1 MKTDSDD
8 GFSPFRA
15 ALLVGVAYYVGARL
29 GFLLTLHPIPVST
42 LWPPNSLLLAG
53 LLLTPYR
60 YWWALLLAALPAH
73 LVVELQ
79 SGIPMSMVLGW
90 FVSNCTEALIGAAC
104 VRYFVR
110 EPLRFDKFRDVSVF
124 VLGAATLATLLSSFL
139 DAGFVVLNHWGNT
152 GYWEVVRTRFFSNS
166 LASLTLVPVIVTWMR
181 DGLAPLRGEPARRY
195 VEAGVLTAGL
205 LSVGFSVF
213 AGNLADP
220 NPAPVMLYAPLPFL
234 LWAALRFGP
243 RGISAALLLVSSLA
257 IWGAVEGHGPFAGN
271 SPAENALAVQ
281 LFLIVV
287 SVLSLSLAAIMRER
301 VVGERDARD
310 YRERLNLGLEA
321 AQVGTWEWD
330 ILRGAVFLSDK
341 SSQIFG
347 LSPIQQELSF
357 NQFLGLVSPTD
368 RATLSQAIQGAIE
381 QRAPYECEFRIKR
394 NDSGTSWVL
403 SKGKALYDRVGRP
416 EHMLGVNVDIT
427 ERKANEELR
436 REERALRE
444 SEARLR
450 ELADAMPQI
459 VWSVRPDGQFEYFN
473 RRWYEL
479 TGVPHGQIGQE
490 SWLPMTHPDD
500 RALCVQALTEAVRT
514 GEPLQVEHR
523 IRVRATGKYRWHLAR
538 ARPVRNEEGA
548 VVRWYGTCTDI
559 EDQKV
564 VEQALRDA
572 RTDLERRVAERTVEL
587 STAVVAL
594 QQEIDERVAIE
605 RALRSSEDRF
615 GRAFHSSPD
624 PMSIVGQIDSELIE
638 VNERWEA
645 MFGYSRQEAIGQ
657 TMSEL
662 GLFGSAEDRQAWN
675 RRLEIHGPAPEFE
688 LGMRTR
694 EGDRRRAVMVA
705 ETVEMGG
712 APCFIIIIRDV
723 TDRKRA
729 EQEAQEQRREL
740 AHLSRVASLG
750 ELSGAL
756 AHEVSQPL
764 AAILANAQAAQ
775 RLLAREPNP
784 PAEIG
789 EILKDIVHDDQRAG
803 QVIHRLRALLK
814 KGELDPRPCDLNEVV
829 NEVLQVMHSEL
840 MQRSVNIRTR
850 LEQALPLVLADR
862 VQLQQVLLNL
872 IVNACDAMNY
882 EPRDERQLEIVTA
895 EVGQDSVKV
904 SVIDQG
910 IGIPDEKLEKVFSPF
925 FTSKET
931 GLGLGLAICRSIVT
945 AHGGRLWA
953 VNNTV
958 RGATFHLVLGPA
970 SAQFSSD
977 GLSAN
982 TDELAIP
989 DLVRVDGD
997 GLESARLSAV
1007 KRPTM

>member
-1 MKTDSDD
+1 QD
-8 GFSPFRA
+8 G
-15 ALLVGVAYYVGARL
+15 
-29 GFLLTLHPIPVST
+29 
-42 LWPPNSLLLAG
+42 
-53 LLLTPYR
+53 
-60 YWWALLLAALPAH
+60 
-73 LVVELQ
+73 
-79 SGIPMSMVLGW
+79 
-90 FVSNCTEALIGAAC
+90 
-104 VRYFVR
+104 
-110 EPLRFDKFRDVSVF
+110 
-124 VLGAATLATLLSSFL
+124 
-139 DAGFVVLNHWGNT
+139 
-152 GYWEVVRTRFFSNS
+152 
-166 LASLTLVPVIVTWMR
+166 LASLR
-181 DGLAPLRGEPARRY
+181 REPARRY
-195 VEAGVLTAGL
+195 FEAGVLAIGL
-205 LSVGFSVF
+205 LAVGFSVF
-213 AGNLADP
+213 AGTLADP

-257 IWGAVEGHGPFAGN
+257 IWGAVEGHGPFAAN

-310 YRERLNLGLEA
+310 YQERLNLGLEA

-341 SSQIFG
+341 SSRIFG
-347 LSPIQQELSF
+347 LSPNQQELSF
-357 NQFLGLVSPTD
+357 NQFLGLVCPTD
-368 RATLSQAIQGAIE
+368 RAALSQAIQGAIE
-381 QRAPYECEFRIKR
+381 QRTPYECEFRIKR

-403 SKGKALYDRVGRP
+403 SKGKALYDGMGRP

-436 REERALRE
+436 REERTLRE

-479 TGVPHGQIGQE
+479 TGAPHGEIDQE
-490 SWLPMTHPDD
+490 TWLPMTHPDD
-500 RALCVQALTEAVRT
+500 RDLCVQALTEALRT
-514 GEPLQVEHR
+514 GEPLQIEHR

-548 VVRWYGTCTDI
+548 VIRWYGTCTDI
-559 EDQKV
+559 EDQKL

-572 RTDLERRVAERTVEL
+572 GSDLERRVAERTVEL
-587 STAVVAL
+587 SSAVVAL
-594 QQEIDERVAIE
+594 QREIDERVAIE
-605 RALRSSEDRF
+605 KALRSSEERF

-624 PMSIVGQIDSELIE
+624 PMSILGQADSRLIE

-645 MFGYSRQEAIGQ
+645 MFGFSRQEAIGQ
-657 TMSEL
+657 TMAEL
-662 GLFGSAEDRQAWN
+662 GLFGAVEDREAWD
-675 RRLEIHGPAPEFE
+675 RRLKIRGPAPEFE
-688 LGMRTR
+688 LDMRTR
-694 EGDRRRAVMVA
+694 EGSRRRAVMVA
-705 ETVEMGG
+705 ETVEMAGE
-712 APCFIIIIRDV
+712 PCFIIIIRDV
-723 TDRKRA
+723 TERKRV
-729 EQEAQEQRREL
+729 ELEAQEQRREL

-784 PAEIG
+784 PAEIR

-803 QVIHRLRALLK
+803 QVIHRLRTLLK

-829 NEVLQVMHSEL
+829 TEVLQLMHSEL

-850 LEQALPLVLADR
+850 LEPSLPLVLADR

-872 IVNACDAMNY
+872 IVNACDAMSY
-882 EPRDERQLEIVTA
+882 EPRDERQLEILTA
-895 EVGQDSVKV
+895 GVGQDSVKL

-931 GLGLGLAICRSIVT
+931 GLGLGLAICRSIVA

-953 VNNTV
+953 DNSPV

-977 GLSAN
+977 GLSAH
-982 TDELAIP
+982 TDEMAVP
-989 DLVRVDGD
+989 DLASVDGA

>member
-1 MKTDSDD
+1 
-8 GFSPFRA
+8 
-15 ALLVGVAYYVGARL
+15 
-29 GFLLTLHPIPVST
+29 
-42 LWPPNSLLLAG
+42 
-53 LLLTPYR
+53 
-60 YWWALLLAALPAH
+60 PA
-73 LVVELQ
+73 
-79 SGIPMSMVLGW
+79 
-90 FVSNCTEALIGAAC
+90 
-104 VRYFVR
+104 
-110 EPLRFDKFRDVSVF
+110 
-124 VLGAATLATLLSSFL
+124 
-139 DAGFVVLNHWGNT
+139 
-152 GYWEVVRTRFFSNS
+152 
-166 LASLTLVPVIVTWMR
+166 
-181 DGLAPLRGEPARRY
+181 
-195 VEAGVLTAGL
+195 
-205 LSVGFSVF
+205 
-213 AGNLADP
+213 
-220 NPAPVMLYAPLPFL
+220 MLYAPLPFL

-287 SVLSLSLAAIMRER
+287 AVLSLSLAAIMRER

-330 ILRGAVFLSDK
+330 ILRGSVFLSDK

-357 NQFLGLVSPTD
+357 NQFLGLVCPTD

-381 QRAPYECEFRIKR
+381 QQTPYECEFRIKR
-394 NDSGTSWVL
+394 HDSGTSWVL
-403 SKGKALYDRVGRP
+403 SKGKATYDGIGRP

-427 ERKANEELR
+427 ERKTNEERR
-436 REERALRE
+436 REERTLRE

-459 VWSVRPDGQFEYFN
+459 VWVVRPDGQFEYFN
-473 RRWYEL
+473 RRWTEL
-479 TGVPHGQIGQE
+479 TGVPQGEIAQE

-500 RALCVQALTEAVRT
+500 RDGCIRAVAEAMRT
-514 GEPLQVEHR
+514 GEPLEIEHR

-538 ARPVRNEEGA
+538 ARPVLNEEGA
-548 VVRWYGTCTDI
+548 VIRWYGTCTDI

-572 RTDLERRVAERTVEL
+572 RSDLERRVAERTVEL
-587 STAVVAL
+587 SSAVVAL

-605 RALRSSEDRF
+605 KALRSSEERF

-624 PMSIVGQIDSELIE
+624 PMSIVGQADSRLIE

-645 MFGYSRQEAIGQ
+645 MFGFSRQEAIGQ
-657 TMSEL
+657 TMAEL
-662 GLFGSAEDRQAWN
+662 DLFGSVEDREAWT
-675 RRLEIHGPAPEFE
+675 RRLEIRGPAPEFE

-694 EGDRRRAVMVA
+694 EGSRRRAVMVA
-705 ETVEMGG
+705 ETVEMAGE
-712 APCFIIIIRDV
+712 PCFIIIIRDV
-723 TDRKRA
+723 TERKRA
-729 EQEAQEQRREL
+729 EHEAQEQRREL

-784 PAEIG
+784 PPEIG
-789 EILKDIVHDDQRAG
+789 DILKDIVHDDQRAG
-803 QVIHRLRALLK
+803 QVIHRLRTLLK
-814 KGELDPRPCDLNEVV
+814 KGELDPRPSDLNEIVT
-829 NEVLQVMHSEL
+829 EVLQLMHSEL

-850 LEQALPLVLADR
+850 LEPSLPLVFADR
-862 VQLQQVLLNL
+862 VQMQQVLLNL
-872 IVNACDAMNY
+872 IVNACDAMVY
-882 EPRDERQLEIVTA
+882 EPREERQLEIVTA

-910 IGIPDEKLEKVFSPF
+910 VGIPDEKLEKVFSPF

-953 VNNTV
+953 DNSTV

-977 GLSAN
+977 GLSGN
-982 TDELAIP
+982 TDELAIA
-989 DLVRVDGD
+989 DLASVDGA
-997 GLESARLSAV
+997 GLESARFNAV

>member
-1 MKTDSDD
+1 MKTDSDAS
-8 GFSPFRA
+8 FSPFRA
-15 ALLVGVAYYVGARL
+15 ALLMGGGYYVGARL

-60 YWWALLLAALPAH
+60 YWWVILLAAFPAH
-73 LVVELQ
+73 LAVELQ
-79 SGIPMSMVLGW
+79 SGIPMSMVLCW
-90 FVSNCTEALIGAAC
+90 FVSNATEALLGAGC
-104 VRYFVR
+104 VRYFIDG
-110 EPLRFDKFRDVSVF
+110 PLRFDKFRNVSVF

-139 DAGFVVLNHWGNT
+139 DAGFVVLNHWGNV
-152 GYWEVVRTRFFSNS
+152 GYWDVVRTRFFSNS
-166 LASLTLVPVIVTWMR
+166 LASLTLVPVIVTWIQG
-181 DGLAPLRGEPARRY
+181 GLDPFRRPFRRY
-195 VEAGVLTAGL
+195 LEAGL
-205 LSVGFSVF
+205 LGAGLLTVGFSVF
-213 AGNLADP
+213 AGTLADP

-257 IWGAVEGHGPFAGN
+257 IWGAVEGHGPFASN

-310 YRERLNLGLEA
+310 HRERLNLGLEA
-321 AQVGTWEWD
+321 AQVGTWEWN
-330 ILRGAVFLSDK
+330 ILRGSVFLSEK

-357 NQFLGLVSPTD
+357 SQFLGLVCPND
-368 RATLSQAIQGAIE
+368 RASLSQAIQGAIE

-394 NDSGTSWVL
+394 HDAGTSWVL
-403 SKGKALYDRVGRP
+403 SKGKALYDGIGRP

-436 REERALRE
+436 REERLLRE

-459 VWSVRPDGQFEYFN
+459 VWSVRPDGNFEYFN

-479 TGVPHGQIGQE
+479 TGVPQGEIGQE
-490 SWLPMTHPDD
+490 YWLPMTHPDD
-500 RALCVQALTEAVRT
+500 QALCVQALSESMRT
-514 GEPLQVEHR
+514 GEPLQIEHR

-538 ARPVRNEEGA
+538 ARPVRNDEGV

-572 RTDLERRVAERTVEL
+572 RSDLERRVAERTVEL

-594 QQEIDERVAIE
+594 QQEIDERVVIE
-605 RALRSSEDRF
+605 KALRSSEDRF

-624 PMSIVGQIDSELIE
+624 PMLIVAQANSQLLE

-645 MFGYSRQEAIGQ
+645 MFGYSRQEAIGE
-657 TMSEL
+657 TMAEL
-662 GLFGSAEDRQAWN
+662 GLFGSVEDREAWN
-675 RRLEIHGPAPEFE
+675 RRLEIRGPAPEFE

-694 EGDRRRAVMVA
+694 EGSRRRAVMVA

-712 APCFIIIIRDV
+712 EPCFIIIIRDV
-723 TDRKRA
+723 TERKRA
-729 EQEAQEQRREL
+729 EHEAQEQRREL

-784 PAEIG
+784 PAEIT

-803 QVIHRLRALLK
+803 QVIHRLRTLLK

-829 NEVLQVMHSEL
+829 TEVLQLMHSEL
-840 MQRSVNIRTR
+840 MQRGVSIRAR
-850 LEQALPLVLADR
+850 LGPSLPLVLADR
-862 VQLQQVLLNL
+862 VQLQQVMLNL
-872 IVNACDAMNY
+872 IVNACDAMSY
-882 EPRDERQLEIVTA
+882 EPRDERELEIVTA
-895 EVGQDSVKV
+895 EVGQDSIKV
-904 SVIDQG
+904 SVIDRG
-910 IGIPDEKLEKVFSPF
+910 IGIPDEKLEKVFNPF
-925 FTSKET
+925 VTSKET

-977 GLSAN
+977 GLSPN

-989 DLVRVDGD
+989 DLASIDGD
-997 GLESARLSAV
+997 GLESARVGAM

>member
-1 MKTDSDD
+1 MKTDSND

-15 ALLVGVAYYVGARL
+15 ALLMGVAYYVGARL

-73 LVVELQ
+73 LAVELQ
-79 SGIPMSMVLGW
+79 SGIPMSMVLSW
-90 FVSNCTEALIGAAC
+90 FVSNCAEALLGAAC

-139 DAGFVVLNHWGNT
+139 DAGFVVFNHWGNT
-152 GYWEVVRTRFFSNS
+152 GYWDVVRTRFFSNS
-166 LASLTLVPVIVTWMR
+166 LASLTLVPFIVTWMQ
-181 DGLAPLRGEPARRY
+181 DGLAPLYREPARRY
-195 VEAGVLTAGL
+195 LEAGVLAAGL
-205 LSVGFSVF
+205 LAVGFSVF
-213 AGNLADP
+213 ADALADP
-220 NPAPVMLYAPLPFL
+220 NPAPAMLYAPLPFL

-271 SPAENALAVQ
+271 SPIENALAVQ

-301 VVGERDARD
+301 VLGERDARD
-310 YRERLNLGLEA
+310 YRERLKLGLEA

-330 ILRGAVFLSDK
+330 ILRGSVFLSEK

-357 NQFLGLVSPTD
+357 NQFLGLVCPTD

-394 NDSGTSWVL
+394 HDSGTSWVL
-403 SKGKALYDRVGRP
+403 SKGQALYDGIGRP

-427 ERKANEELR
+427 ERKTNEELR
-436 REERALRE
+436 REERTLRE

-459 VWSVRPDGQFEYFN
+459 VWSVLPDGQFEYFN
-473 RRWYEL
+473 RRWSEL
-479 TGVPHGQIGQE
+479 TGVPQGELAQE
-490 SWLPMTHPDD
+490 SYLPMTHPDD
-500 RALCVQALTEAVRT
+500 REACVRALTEAMRT

-523 IRVRATGKYRWHLAR
+523 IRIRATGKYRWFLAR
-538 ARPVRNEEGA
+538 ARPVLNEAGA

-572 RTDLERRVAERTVEL
+572 RTHLERRVAERTVEL
-587 STAVVAL
+587 SSAVVAL
-594 QQEIDERVAIE
+594 QQEIDDRVAIE
-605 RALRSSEDRF
+605 KALRSSEERF

-624 PMSIVGQIDSELIE
+624 PMSIVGQAGSRLIE

-645 MFGYSRQEAIGQ
+645 MFGFSRQEAIGQ

-662 GLFGSAEDRQAWN
+662 GLFGGAEDREAWD
-675 RRLEIHGPAPEFE
+675 RRLEIRGPAPEFE

-694 EGDRRRAVMVA
+694 EGSRRRAVMVA
-705 ETVEMGG
+705 ETAEMAGE
-712 APCFIIIIRDV
+712 PCFIIIIRDV
-723 TDRKRA
+723 TERKRA
-729 EQEAQEQRREL
+729 EHEAQEQRREL

-764 AAILANAQAAQ
+764 AAILANAQAAL

-784 PAEIG
+784 PPEIG

-803 QVIHRLRALLK
+803 QVIHRLRTLLK
-814 KGELDPRPCDLNEVV
+814 KGELDPRPCDLNEIVT
-829 NEVLQVMHSEL
+829 EVLQLMHSEL

-850 LEQALPLVLADR
+850 LEPSLPLVLADR
-862 VQLQQVLLNL
+862 VQMQQVLLNL
-872 IVNACDAMNY
+872 IVNACDAMSY
-882 EPRDERQLEIVTA
+882 EPREERQLEIVTA
-895 EVGQDSVKV
+895 EAGRDSVKL

-910 IGIPDEKLEKVFSPF
+910 VGIPGDKLEKVFSPF

-945 AHGGRLWA
+945 AHGGQLWA
-953 VNNTV
+953 DNSTV

-989 DLVRVDGD
+989 DLASVDG
-997 GLESARLSAV
+997 AV
-1007 KRPTM
+1007 WKVRG

>member
-1 MKTDSDD
+1 MPVHIFPRRLLRVIPTWYRSVKTDSEN

-53 LLLTPYR
+53 LLLSPSR

-79 SGIPMSMVLGW
+79 AGIPMSMVLSW
-90 FVSNCTEALIGAAC
+90 FVSNCTEALLGAAC
-104 VRYFVR
+104 VRYFVGGS
-110 EPLRFDKFRDVSVF
+110 LRFDKFRDVSVF
-124 VLGAATLATLLSSFL
+124 VLGAATLATLVSSFI
-139 DAGFVVLNHWGNT
+139 DAGFVVLNHWVNT
-152 GYWEVVRTRFFSNS
+152 GYWDVVRSRFFSSS
-166 LASLTLVPVIVTWMR
+166 LASLTLVPVIATSFQN
-181 DGLAPLRGEPARRY
+181 GFASLRREPARRY
-195 VEAGVLTAGL
+195 VEAALLATGL
-205 LSVGFSVF
+205 LAVGFSVF
-213 AGNLADP
+213 AGTLADP

-243 RGISAALLLVSSLA
+243 RGISAALLLVASLA

-301 VVGERDARD
+301 VIGERDARD

-330 ILRGAVFLSDK
+330 ILRGVVFLSEK
-341 SSQIFG
+341 SSQVFG

-357 NQFLGLVSPTD
+357 NQFLGLVCPTD
-368 RATLSQAIQGAIE
+368 RAVLSQAIQGAIE
-381 QRAPYECEFRIKR
+381 QRTPYECEFRIKR
-394 NDSGTSWVL
+394 HDSGTSWVL
-403 SKGKALYDRVGRP
+403 SKGKAIYDRVGRP

-436 REERALRE
+436 REERSLRE

-459 VWSVRPDGQFEYFN
+459 VWSVRTDGQFEYFN

-479 TGVPHGQIGQE
+479 TGVPHGEIGEE

-500 RALCVQALTEAVRT
+500 RARCVAALTEAVRT

-594 QQEIDERVAIE
+594 QQEIDERVTIE

-624 PMSIVGQIDSELIE
+624 PMLIVGQRDSQLIE

-645 MFGYSRQEAIGQ
+645 MFGFSRQEAIGQ
-657 TMSEL
+657 TMAEL
-662 GLFGSAEDRQAWN
+662 GLFGSIEDREAWEF
-675 RRLEIHGPAPEFE
+675 RLEILGPAPEFE

-694 EGDRRRAVMVA
+694 EGGRRRAVMVA

-712 APCFIIIIRDV
+712 
-723 TDRKRA
+723 
-729 EQEAQEQRREL
+729 
-740 AHLSRVASLG
+740 
-750 ELSGAL
+750 
-756 AHEVSQPL
+756 
-764 AAILANAQAAQ
+764 
-775 RLLAREPNP
+775 
-784 PAEIG
+784 
-789 EILKDIVHDDQRAG
+789 
-803 QVIHRLRALLK
+803 
-814 KGELDPRPCDLNEVV
+814 
-829 NEVLQVMHSEL
+829 
-840 MQRSVNIRTR
+840 
-850 LEQALPLVLADR
+850 
-862 VQLQQVLLNL
+862 
-872 IVNACDAMNY
+872 
-882 EPRDERQLEIVTA
+882 
-895 EVGQDSVKV
+895 
-904 SVIDQG
+904 
-910 IGIPDEKLEKVFSPF
+910 
-925 FTSKET
+925 
-931 GLGLGLAICRSIVT
+931 
-945 AHGGRLWA
+945 
-953 VNNTV
+953 
-958 RGATFHLVLGPA
+958 
-970 SAQFSSD
+970 
-977 GLSAN
+977 
-982 TDELAIP
+982 
-989 DLVRVDGD
+989 
-997 GLESARLSAV
+997 
-1007 KRPTM
+1007 